1 MLKVA
6 PKSAPN
12 PLRKSDAQAF
22 GMQRSDRAG
31 SITIPGIH
39 PRDFLSFQALAVV
52 LVAFYLVKSVLLSVY
67 GFESYTARIEL
78 LLNGTAVEQVSGR
91 LLDIDPLTAALSKIV
106 SVVF

>member
-12 PLRKSDAQAF
+12 PLRKSGAQAIA
-22 GMQRSDRAG
+22 MQRRDRAG
-31 SITIPGIH
+31 CITIPGITA
-39 PRDFLSFQALAVV
+39 RDFLSFQALALV
-52 LVAFYLVKSVLLSVY
+52 LVAFYLVKVTLLSVY
-67 GFESYTARIEL
+67 GFESYTARIDL
-78 LLNGTAVEQVSGR
+78 LMNGTVVEQVSGR